1 MNVQQAASATI
12 NKRKLAYRQAAAD
25 PVKQKQVVARL
36 LRSLTAAKAKNPTT
50 NQPYTESELE
60 AELSR

>member
-25 PVKQKQVVARL
+25 PVKQKQVVADL
-36 LRSLTAAKAKNPTT
+36 LRALNAANVINPAT
-50 NQPYTESELE
+50 NQPYTSAQVE
-60 AELSR
+60 AELSK